1 MSNLQE
7 NLTKT
12 EERLSK
18 MEELKPEYD
27 EIAGVVIK
35 FREVCDPDLV
45 VLKLHNEIQMI
56 NEQLL
61 IE

>member
-1 MSNLQE
+1 
-7 NLTKT
+7 
-12 EERLSK
+12 

-45 VLKLHNEIQMI
+45 VLKLHNEIQMF
-56 NEQLL
+56 NEQLI
-61 IE
+61 IERK